1 MSTAQVQSL
10 SARWSLSTIV
20 LAPRGG
26 KAISS
31 PAERED
37 LLSWA
42 SQIGFDAVEISGAWV
57 EVYTQSRD
65 ERRAL
70 RSEIANRG
78 LAISGVNLDRAL
90 DRCGSSAV
98 LERDRFFKV
107 LRVAED
113 LEAPLLSISFSAKLG
128 PTVLRAADFDDA
140 TVAAIAREVKRLA
153 RDAADSGIQL
163 SFELHDD
170 GILDSAEACLRFL
183 ERVDEPNTGVNPDL
197 GNLMRDPAKPS
208 HNWRSTLQALAPRT
222 NCWHVKNYRDAKQA
236 PLDEGDID
244 FGEACMVLHK
254 AGVAPPISIEDRSGE
269 YRAAQSHG
277 LQFMKRM
284 MRAAVEA
291 Q

>member
-10 SARWSLSTIV
+10 AARWSLSTIV

-26 KAISS
+26 NAIS
-31 PAERED
+31 PRAKREE

-42 SQIGFDAVEISGAWV
+42 SRAGFGAVEISGAWV
-57 EVYTQSRD
+57 DVYTQSHA
-65 ERRAL
+65 ERQMLAA
-70 RSEIANRG
+70 EIANSS
-78 LAISGVNLDRAL
+78 LAISGVNLDRVL
-90 DRCGSSAV
+90 DRCGNSAV
-98 LERDRFFKV
+98 LERGRFGQV

-113 LEAPLLSISFSAKLG
+113 LGAPLISISFSVKLG

-140 TVAAIAREVKRLA
+140 VVGAFAREAKQLA
-153 RDAADSGIQL
+153 RDAAGSGIQL

-183 ERVDEPNTGVNPDL
+183 ERVHEPNTGVNPDL
-197 GNLMRDPAKPS
+197 GNLMRDPAHPG
-208 HNWRSTLQALAPRT
+208 HDWRSTLRALAPRT
-222 NCWHVKNYRDAKQA
+222 NCWHVKNYRDARQT

-244 FGEACMVLHK
+244 FEEACLVIHN

-269 YRAAQSHG
+269 YRTVQSRG
-277 LQFMKRM
+277 LQFMKRAM
-284 MRAAVEA
+284 KAAVEA